1 MTVTFHIF
9 TYLVKS
15 DSYSTTLITVIYHDV
30 SKDNIFVVD
39 NNIGRMMF
47 IKKIFF
53 LEKHFTYMFKYLH
66 NQLKEIIQFSAR
78 VLYIITEERPISG
91 AQWQYYKGT
100 K

>member
-53 LEKHFTYMFKYLH
+53 FRKAF
-66 NQLKEIIQFSAR
+66 
-78 VLYIITEERPISG
+78 YIHVQICTQSV
-91 AQWQYYKGT
+91 KGNNT
-100 K
+100 VQCQSFIHYNRRTSHIRSTMAIL

>member
-47 IKKIFF
+47 IIMFIIF
-53 LEKHFTYMFKYLH
+53 
-66 NQLKEIIQFSAR
+66 
-78 VLYIITEERPISG
+78 
-91 AQWQYYKGT
+91 
-100 K
+100 

>member
-9 TYLVKS
+9 TYMVKS

-53 LEKHFTYMFKYLH
+53 
-66 NQLKEIIQFSAR
+66 
-78 VLYIITEERPISG
+78 
-91 AQWQYYKGT
+91 
-100 K
+100 